1 MHKLRFQFK
10 YSGRISVREAFRV
23 TLAVTKVDSLLRV
36 ASILAK
42 IEIARSHV
50 VTFALKPSQVGF
62 DMYWF
67 GWYEREV
74 QENSVA
80 RE

>member
-1 MHKLRFQFK
+1 MGKWLVNTEIHLLSKSNTLYDNRQANRGKNAMRFFQNYF
-10 YSGRISVREAFRV
+10 E
-23 TLAVTKVDSLLRV
+23 
-36 ASILAK
+36 K
-42 IEIARSHV
+42 IEIAGPPVVRS
-50 VTFALKPSQVGF
+50 AIKPSQVGF
-62 DMYWF
+62 DMYRF